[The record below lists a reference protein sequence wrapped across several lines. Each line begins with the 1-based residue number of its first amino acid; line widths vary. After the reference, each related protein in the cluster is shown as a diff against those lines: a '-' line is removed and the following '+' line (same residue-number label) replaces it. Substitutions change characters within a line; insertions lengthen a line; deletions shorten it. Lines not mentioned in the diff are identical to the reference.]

1 MNRVDFLSTFIDQ
14 VKIFVRGGRGGN
26 GAASFRREKYVP
38 RGGPDGGNGG
48 DGGDV
53 ILVASPHKNTLIH
66 LSYRPHLRAEG
77 GGHGQGSKK
86 NGSKALPLEVE
97 VPVGTVIKDEN
108 GVQLGDL
115 LQNGA
120 KAVVARGGRGG
131 RGNTCFATSR
141 YRAPSFAEKGEP
153 GEERTLL
160 LELKLLADVGLV
172 GFPNAGKST
181 FLAHISAARPKIAG
195 YPFTTLTPQLGVVYL
210 GEERSFVVADLPGII
225 EGAHRGAGL
234 GHRFLKHIE
243 RSRLLLYLVD
253 MAATEKREPLDD
265 YLQLKE
271 ELERYHEELAQKP
284 AIIAANKMDLPGAAE
299 NLQRFREKVSGDELY
314 PISGVTGEG
323 IRSLLEALYRRL
335 QEEHLYAEEEDVD
348 AGVIYL
354 PPLQGTELS
363 VHRDGEIF
371 VVQGDEVEKAVLRA
385 DLHNEEGLRRFQD
398 LIERLGVENELLKA
412 GVQEGDTVKIGELEF
427 LYSP

>member
-1 MNRVDFLSTFIDQ
+1 MSSFIDQ

-48 DGGDV
+48 DGGNV
-53 ILVASPHKNTLIH
+53 ILVASPQKNTLIH

-77 GGHGQGSKK
+77 GGHGQGSNK
-86 NGSKALPLEVE
+86 NGSRGRSLEVE

-108 GVQLGDL
+108 GVLLGDL
-115 LQNGA
+115 FKSGV

-131 RGNTCFATSR
+131 RGNNCFATSR

-160 LELKLLADVGLV
+160 LELKLLADIGLV

-181 FLAHISAARPKIAG
+181 FLSHVSAARPKIAS

-210 GEERSFVVADLPGII
+210 GEGRSFVVADLPGII

-243 RSRLLLYLVD
+243 RSRILLYILD
-253 MAATEKREPLDD
+253 MAATEKRDPFRD

-271 ELERYHEELAQKP
+271 ELANYHEELASKP
-284 AIIAANKMDLPGAAE
+284 VIIAANKMDLPGAVE
-299 NLQRFREKVSGDELY
+299 NMQRFREKVPGEELF

-323 IRSLLEALYRRL
+323 ITNLLEALYRRL
-335 QEEHLYAEEEDVD
+335 QEERPDLEEDNVD
-348 AGVIYL
+348 TEIFYL
-354 PPLQGTELS
+354 PPLPEVGLS
-363 VHRDGEIF
+363 VRRDGEIF
-371 VVQGDEVEKAVLRA
+371 LVQGDQVEKAVSRA
-385 DLHNEEGLRRFQD
+385 DLHNEEGLHRFQE
-398 LIERLGVENELLKA
+398 LIRRLGVENELLKA
-412 GVQEGDTVKIGELEF
+412 GIREGDTVKIGELEF
-427 LYSP
+427 LYFP

>member
-1 MNRVDFLSTFIDQ
+1 LTSFIDQ

-66 LSYRPHLRAEG
+66 LSYRPHLRAEN
-77 GGHGQGSKK
+77 GGHGQGNNK
-86 NGSKALPLEVE
+86 NGGKGRSLEVE

-115 LQNGA
+115 FRSGM

-131 RGNTCFATSR
+131 RGNSSFATSR
-141 YRAPSFAEKGEP
+141 NRAPGFAERGEP

-181 FLAHISAARPKIAG
+181 FLSRVSAAKPKIAD

-210 GEERSFVVADLPGII
+210 GEGRSFVMADLPGII
-225 EGAHRGAGL
+225 EGAHKGAGL

-243 RSRLLLYLVD
+243 RSRILLYILD
-253 MAATEKREPLDD
+253 MAGTEKRNPLED
-265 YLQLKE
+265 YLKLKN
-271 ELERYHEELAQKP
+271 ELANYHEDLAKKP
-284 AIIAANKMDLPGAAE
+284 VIIAANKMDLPGADQ
-299 NLQRFREKVSGDELY
+299 NLQRFRQQIFDGEIF
-314 PISGVTGEG
+314 PISAVTGDG
-323 IRSLLEALYRRL
+323 IKNLLEALYRRL
-335 QEEHLYAEEEDVD
+335 QEEQPDMEEDAD
-348 AGVIYL
+348 AEIIYL
-354 PPLQGTELS
+354 PPLPEAVLS
-363 VHRDGEIF
+363 VRREGDVF
-371 VVQGDEVEKAVLRA
+371 LVQGDQVEKAVSRA
-385 DLHNEEGLRRFQD
+385 DLSSEEGQRRFQE
-398 LIERLGVENELLKA
+398 LIRRLGVEDELLKA
-412 GVQEGDTVKIGELEF
+412 GISEGDTVKIGDFEF
-427 LYSP
+427 LYFP

>member
-1 MNRVDFLSTFIDQ
+1 MSSFIDQ

-26 GAASFRREKYVP
+26 GAVSFRREKYVP

-53 ILVASPHKNTLIH
+53 ILVASLHKNTLIH
-66 LSYRPHLRAEG
+66 LSYRPHLRAAS
-77 GGHGQGSKK
+77 GGHGQGSNK
-86 NGSKALPLEVE
+86 NGSKARPLEVE

-108 GVQLGDL
+108 GLQLGEL
-115 LQNGA
+115 LKNGA

-181 FLAHISAARPKIAG
+181 LLAHVSAAKPKIAG
-195 YPFTTLTPQLGVVYL
+195 YPFTTLVPQLGVVYL
-210 GEERSFVVADLPGII
+210 GEGRSFVMADLPGII

-243 RSRLLLYLVD
+243 RSRLLLYLLD
-253 MAATEKREPLDD
+253 MAATENREPLDD

-271 ELERYHEELAQKP
+271 ELARYHEDLAKKP
-284 AIIAANKMDLPGAAE
+284 AVIVANKMDLPGAAE
-299 NLQRFREKVSGDELY
+299 NLQRFREVFPEDIF
-314 PISGVTGEG
+314 PISAVTGEG
-323 IRSLLEALYRRL
+323 IKSLLQALYRML
-335 QEEHLYAEEEDVD
+335 QEVQPDVEEED
-348 AGVIYL
+348 AETEMFFL
-354 PPLQGTELS
+354 PPLQGREFTVRREGELF
-363 VHRDGEIF
+363 I
-371 VVQGDEVEKAVLRA
+371 VQGDEVEKAVSRA
-385 DLHNEEGLRRFQD
+385 DLHHEEGQRRFQD
-398 LIERLGVENELLKA
+398 LMQRLGVESELLKA
-412 GVQEGDTVKIGELEF
+412 GIQEGNTVKIGDLEF
-427 LYSP
+427 LYFS

>member
-1 MNRVDFLSTFIDQ
+1 MTSFIDQ

-66 LSYRPHLRAEG
+66 LSYRPHLRAEN
-77 GGHGQGSKK
+77 GGHGQGNNK
-86 NGSKALPLEVE
+86 NGGKGRSLEVE

-115 LQNGA
+115 FRSGM

-131 RGNTCFATSR
+131 RGNSSFATSR
-141 YRAPSFAEKGEP
+141 NRAPGFAERGEP

-181 FLAHISAARPKIAG
+181 FLSRVSAAKPKIAD

-210 GEERSFVVADLPGII
+210 GEGRSFVMADLPGII
-225 EGAHRGAGL
+225 EGAHKGAGL

-243 RSRLLLYLVD
+243 RSRILLYILD
-253 MAATEKREPLDD
+253 MAGTEKRNPLED
-265 YLQLKE
+265 YLKLKN
-271 ELERYHEELAQKP
+271 ELANYHEDLAKKP
-284 AIIAANKMDLPGAAE
+284 VIIAANKMDLPGADQ
-299 NLQRFREKVSGDELY
+299 NLQRFRQQIFDGEIF
-314 PISGVTGEG
+314 PISAVTGDG
-323 IRSLLEALYRRL
+323 IKNLLEALYRRL
-335 QEEHLYAEEEDVD
+335 QEEQPDMEEDAD
-348 AGVIYL
+348 AEIIYL
-354 PPLQGTELS
+354 PPLPEAVLS
-363 VHRDGEIF
+363 VRREGDVF
-371 VVQGDEVEKAVLRA
+371 LVQGDQVEKAVSRA
-385 DLHNEEGLRRFQD
+385 DLSSEEGQRRFQE
-398 LIERLGVENELLKA
+398 LIRRLGVEDELLKA
-412 GVQEGDTVKIGELEF
+412 GISEGDTVKIGDFEF
-427 LYSP
+427 LYFP